1 MKKIIILIPIFND
14 WPSLKKLIHEI
25 SLQIDGIKGY
35 KFSMIIINDGST
47 ISQPEIK
54 KPSNLS
60 FIKILNMKE
69 NRGHAECIAYGIN
82 YVNKNENFDN
92 LLLMDG
98 DGEDRPEEIN
108 KLLEQITL
116 NHGISVVAKRVKRSE
131 GLIFRLL
138 YQFHKMITLIFT
150 GRKINFGNFSC
161 LSKEDILKI
170 CNNTTLWSS
179 YSGTLKRYIKNYNEI
194 NSIRGLRY
202 YGPSKMS
209 IFKLMYHSF
218 SIIEVFKYQVLLRS
232 LLLAVGLIYLS
243 KYFGNLLIY
252 FSVLTI
258 LFCLTI
264 FIVSIINKRAYVRS
278 KKNNLR
284 NISNITH

>member
-1 MKKIIILIPIFND
+1 MKRIIILIPVFND
-14 WPSLKKLIHEI
+14 WQSLKKLIHEI
-25 SLQIDGIKGY
+25 NLQIDSVKGY

-47 ISQPEIK
+47 ITQPEIK
-54 KPSNLS
+54 KPHNLE
-60 FIKILNMKE
+60 FIKILNMIE
-69 NRGHAECIAYGIN
+69 NRGHAECIAYGIK
-82 YVNKNENFDN
+82 YINKNENFDN

-108 KLLEQITL
+108 KLLEKISL

-138 YQFHKMITLIFT
+138 YQFHKIITFIFT

-161 LSKEDILKI
+161 LSKDDISKI
-170 CNNTTLWSS
+170 CDNTTLWSS
-179 YSGTLKRYIKNYNEI
+179 YSGTLKKHIKKYNEI
-194 NSIRGLRY
+194 NSIRGFRFF
-202 YGPSKMS
+202 GPSKMS

-232 LLLAVGLIYLS
+232 LLLAIGLIYLS
-243 KYFGNLLIY
+243 KYVGTFLIY
-252 FSVLTI
+252 ISISTI
-258 LFCLTI
+258 LFCLII
-264 FIVSIINKRAYVRS
+264 FIVSILNKRAYIRS
-278 KKNNLR
+278 KKNNLK

>member
-35 KFSMIIINDGST
+35 QFSMIIINDGST

-116 NHGISVVAKRVKRSE
+116 NHGISVVAKRIKRSE

-138 YQFHKMITLIFT
+138 YQFHKMITLIST
-150 GRKINFGNFSC
+150 GKKINFGNFSC
-161 LSKEDILKI
+161 LSKDDILRI
-170 CNNTTLWSS
+170 CNSTSLWFS
-179 YSGTLKRYIKNYNEI
+179 YSGTFKKYVKNYNEI
-194 NSIRGLRY
+194 NSIRGVRFF
-202 YGPSKMS
+202 GPSKMS

-232 LLLAVGLIYLS
+232 ILLTLGLIYLS
-243 KYFGNLLIY
+243 EYFGNFLIY
-252 FSVLTI
+252 FSILTI

-264 FIVSIINKRAYVRS
+264 FIVSILNKRAYFRS
-278 KKNNLR
+278 KKNNLI
-284 NISNITH
+284 NILNITH